1 MIIDEK
7 LILKLEDLARLPLT
21 SEERARLRVDLE
33 EIVGMIEKLKELDTT
48 GIAPLMHLSEVEDV
62 RRGDEVK
69 NELGT
74 AEALQNANKTQDAYF
89 KVPKVIDRST

>member
-7 LILKLEDLARLPLT
+7 LILKLEELARLPLT

-33 EIVGMIEKLKELDTT
+33 EIVEMIEKLKEVDTT
-48 GIAPLMHLSEVEDV
+48 GISPLMHLSEVEDV
-62 RRGDEVK
+62 RRVDEVK
-69 NELGT
+69 NELST
-74 AEALQNANKTQDAYF
+74 AGALRNANETHKAYF